1 MPQKNTSIKWRHPG
15 GKFRRLG
22 PATCSDK
29 ELLSIIIGS
38 GTKGKSA
45 EQIADDII
53 DKYHSIY
60 GLMGKSLDD
69 IMQIKGLKLRRAT
82 RIAAVFE
89 LARRVVKYLEK
100 S

>member
-1 MPQKNTSIKWRHPG
+1 MKQWRHPG

-22 PATCSDK
+22 AAYCSDK
-29 ELLSIIIGS
+29 ELLAIIIGS

-45 EQIADDII
+45 EQIAEEII

-60 GLMGKSLDD
+60 GLMGKSLED
-69 IMQIKGLKLRRAT
+69 IEKIKGLKLVKAT
-82 RIAAVFE
+82 RLAAVFE

-100 S
+100 Q